1 MNAFCRLA
9 VGMIA
14 VLVVAGPVW
23 AQDQAAGSEAIKP
36 QMMAKDADPDW
47 EVVAVRASD
56 PQGMYGGYQVEGR
69 DVQIRR
75 KTVQSMLL
83 YSYTAHES
91 QLVNAPD
98 WTRTEL
104 WDAKGYADAAG
115 QPNHQQMQALVRKLL
130 AERFGLVMHIERK
143 EMEAYALTVTK
154 SGPKMTP
161 SKGDP
166 NGLANESDREDGGR
180 MTMHAENL
188 SMGELAG
195 LLMRL
200 SLDRPAVD
208 RTELKGR
215 YDFNLTWT
223 PDDARAVAPDAPAG
237 LFTAVQE
244 QLGLKL
250 ERVKTPVEVMVI
262 DKIERPGAN

>member
-1 MNAFCRLA
+1 MALA
-9 VGMIA
+9 V
-14 VLVVAGPVW
+14 LLTAGSLG
-23 AQDQAAGSEAIKP
+23 AQDSARSGAPKP

-75 KTVQSMLL
+75 KTVKSMLL
-83 YSYTAHES
+83 YGYTAHES

-98 WTRTEL
+98 WIRTEL
-104 WDAKGYADAAG
+104 WDAKGYADEPG
-115 QPNHQQMQALVRKLL
+115 QPNHQQMQSLVRKLL
-130 AERFGLVMHIERK
+130 KERFGLVMHTEQK
-143 EMEAYALTVTK
+143 EMEAYALTVAK
-154 SGPKMTP
+154 SGPKMTS

-180 MTMHAENL
+180 MMMHAENL

-208 RTELKGR
+208 RTGLKGR

-223 PDDARAVAPDAPAG
+223 PDDARTTAPDAPAG
-237 LFTAVQE
+237 LFTAIQE

-262 DKIERPGAN
+262 DKVERPGAN